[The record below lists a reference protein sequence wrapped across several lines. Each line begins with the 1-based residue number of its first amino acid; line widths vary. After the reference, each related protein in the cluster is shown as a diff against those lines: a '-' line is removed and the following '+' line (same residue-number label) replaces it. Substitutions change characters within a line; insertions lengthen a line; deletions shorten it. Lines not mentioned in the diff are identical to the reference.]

1 MLSYKK
7 CYDIV
12 KSIQGIGRAIAQQT
26 YFLQLISSMYGE

>member
-12 KSIQGIGRAIAQQT
+12 KSIQGIGRTIAQQT
-26 YFLQLISSMYGE
+26 YFYS